1 MSAEATSVR
10 DLEVRASERRVVR
23 VFALDVPPEQIRF
36 LREEPAAI
44 ADMLGLTEIDPDH
57 VDLIK
62 LSDLDEYG
70 LGGYLTEGCDV
81 KEDEL
86 SPFADRLNGLKGHV
100 LVVLSRAFGGNAL
113 TLAPKPGLRLVASFG
128 QAPTDWNA
136 RETLDI
142 ESAKPATGPRTSPRQ
157 ARTDA
162 RRIGGTIFAVFMVA
176 IALILWAILTR

>member
-1 MSAEATSVR
+1 MGAGEIYTEA
-10 DLEVRASERRVVR
+10 LEVRANERRVVR

-36 LREEPAAI
+36 LRDEPAAI
-44 ADMLGLTEIDPDH
+44 ADMLGLAEIDPDH

-81 KEDEL
+81 EEDDFKPL
-86 SPFADRLNGLKGHV
+86 ADRLKTLKGHV
-100 LVVLSRAFGGNAL
+100 LVVLSRAFSGNAM

-128 QAPTDWNA
+128 QAPTDWNT
-136 RETLDI
+136 RETLNI
-142 ESAKPATGPRTSPRQ
+142 KSAKPATGPRTPPRQ
-157 ARTDA
+157 ARADA

-176 IALILWAILTR
+176 IALILWAILT